1 MDTQHDINL
10 LLIHDNVDEANRLVS
25 LLRNAN
31 YRVDP
36 QYAANASDLAKKIQ
50 ERNWELAFVQFAA
63 ESIPAKTVFHQV
75 RRVNKDVPIILIIDN
90 HAPSLIVEGLKMGAA
105 DVIPMDEDQH
115 LIQVVERTLHDLE
128 QRRRQRYW
136 KRRFAESESR
146 FEALVMSSR
155 DGIAIIQEGTYVLV
169 NDAFAEFFGHT
180 DHESMTLQ
188 PVIDSIAKA
197 DQYEFR
203 KYLKPLSED
212 NAMEGESIQFDGL
225 RANGNTLGVR
235 ASISQIDFHGEPAL
249 QMLIKKDY
257 IAQPQAAEPAY
268 AEILL
273 EEDSSKIRLS
283 DMLESING
291 AIRRSARSGEDGL
304 LYYLQIDQHD
314 MLQKRLGINTTE
326 QGIIQLA
333 HFLEQRIDGHLGF
346 GRIREDAFILIGR
359 NLDSDESLAFARGL
373 LTAVS
378 EQIFDTGN
386 GTFSCTLSIGISTV
400 NEASTSADGCLENCL
415 AAIAKLH
422 EGATD
427 KPGND
432 AGFFEPVYQVSS
444 PDISATELVN
454 IGRQLISR
462 DMIDLLFQP
471 IISLRGATDE
481 FYEVRMAVKAGAIT
495 DTKPEDFLHRLFATE
510 AGRDLDRQVISLAVR
525 RLGAKLRDAPK
536 TCLFLS
542 INEASIADTQFLP
555 WLRNLLKES
564 RVDAGQLVFQL
575 REIDIGRNLGK
586 AATLLT
592 GLAQLGA
599 RTALTHFGLSINPMA
614 MLKKLAV
621 NYVKVDGL
629 LVEKTQK
636 GAEAVQNL
644 TGMITALKEE
654 GQQVIVPHIE
664 TAAII
669 PTLWQANVDM
679 IQGHYVQA
687 PQPDMTYQFADD

>member
-1 MDTQHDINL
+1 MDTEHDINL
-10 LLIHDNVDEANRLVS
+10 LLVHDNVDEANRLVS

-36 QYAANASDLAKKIQ
+36 QYAANASDLSKKIQ
-50 ERNWELAFVQFAA
+50 ERNWELALVQFAA
-63 ESIPAKTVFHQV
+63 ETVPAKTVFHQV
-75 RRVNKDVPIILIIDN
+75 RRVNKDVPIILIIDI
-90 HAPSLIVEGLKMGAA
+90 HDPSLIVEGLKMGAA

-146 FEALVMSSR
+146 FETLVMSSR

-169 NDAFAEFFGHT
+169 NDAFAEFFGHA

-188 PVIDSIAKA
+188 PVIDSVAKV
-197 DQYEFR
+197 DQFEFR
-203 KYLKPLSED
+203 KYLKPLNED
-212 NAMEGESIQFDGL
+212 NALEVENIQFEAVL
-225 RANGNTLGVR
+225 ANGDTLGVR
-235 ASISQIDFHGEPAL
+235 AAISQIDFHGEPAL

-257 IAQPQAAEPAY
+257 IAKPRAAEPAY

-291 AIRRSARSGEDGL
+291 AIRRSARSGDDAL
-304 LYYLQIDQHD
+304 LYYLQIDRHD

-333 HFLEQRIDGHLGF
+333 HFLEQQLDDNLGF

-359 NLDSDESLAFARGL
+359 NLDSEESLAFARRL
-373 LTAVS
+373 LAAVS

-386 GTFSCTLSIGISTV
+386 GTFSCTLSIGISTI

-415 AAIAKLH
+415 AAIAELH
-422 EGATD
+422 KSAGD

-444 PDISATELVN
+444 PDMSNADLVN
-454 IGRQLISR
+454 IGKQLISR

-471 IISLRGATDE
+471 IISLRGTGDE
-481 FYEVRMAVKAGAIT
+481 FYEVRMDVKPGAIS
-495 DTKPEDFLHRLFATE
+495 DARPEDFLHRLFATE
-510 AGRDLDRQVISLAVR
+510 VGRDLDRQVIALAVR
-525 RLGAKLRDAPK
+525 RLKEQLRSTPK

-564 RVDAGQLVFQL
+564 GVDASHIVFQL

-592 GLAQLGA
+592 GLLQLGA

-621 NYVKVDGL
+621 NYVKIDGL

-636 GAEAVQNL
+636 GAEAIQNL
-644 TGMITALKEE
+644 TSMIAGLKEE

-664 TAAII
+664 TATII
-669 PTLWQANVDM
+669 PTLWQASVDL

-687 PQPDMTYQFADD
+687 PRPDMTYQFADN